1 MQKNGILFIK
11 ETIFKGTDLEHTTR
25 ELYLPIFHEDR
36 EFVNS
41 VLTDAMDTWNQRDD
55 KKPYDESVVFYEIAD
70 SIGRE
75 RTKSHLFIGPES
87 IPYETPDSILEHAA
101 YVFTPNFEDGTIV
114 TLK

>member
-1 MQKNGILFIK
+1 MRKNGILFIK
-11 ETIFKGTDLEHTTR
+11 ETNFKGTDLEHTTR

-41 VLTDAMDTWNQRDD
+41 VLTDAMDTWKQREN
-55 KKPYDESVVFYEIAD
+55 KKPYDYSLAFYEIAA

-75 RTKSHLFIGPES
+75 MTKSHLFIGPES

-101 YVFTPNFEDGTIV
+101 YVFTVDFETQKIIA
-114 TLK
+114 LK

>member
-1 MQKNGILFIK
+1 MRKNGILFIK

-36 EFVNS
+36 EFVKS
-41 VLTDAMDTWNQRDD
+41 VLTDAMDTWKQREN
-55 KKPYDESVVFYEIAD
+55 KKPYDYSLAFYEIAAA
-70 SIGRE
+70 IGRE

-87 IPYETPDSILEHAA
+87 IPYETPDSILEQAA
-101 YVFTPNFEDGTIV
+101 YVFTPNYQDGTIV